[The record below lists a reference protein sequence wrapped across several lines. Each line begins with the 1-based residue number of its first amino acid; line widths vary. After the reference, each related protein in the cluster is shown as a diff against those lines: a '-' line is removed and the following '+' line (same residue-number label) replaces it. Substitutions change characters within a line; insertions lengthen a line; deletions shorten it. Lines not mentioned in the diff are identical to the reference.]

1 MFVNEDLNV
10 FKKYKIGII
19 IFVIL
24 FIFIGILYSFS
35 IYVNKKLETQL
46 ITSLKDISDQNVKL
60 IENEIN
66 HKFDLLNNL
75 AEEFSDYTEE
85 EISKSSSETNKFS
98 NRFNFREIGISL
110 PDGITYMSSNKI
122 FDVSKR
128 EYFKRSIN
136 GENYIS
142 EILEDME
149 DKTDINV
156 YSVPIISSDG
166 NINGVF
172 FAMYDT
178 EEFSKLLQVDS
189 FNGNGYSYIIN
200 SKGDIL
206 NISETSLVDEKNLFD
221 RLRNN
226 SLSSKYKKI
235 NNKAIKEIQNALT
248 NNVEEGYIKYWYG
261 KYKYGVYKKL
271 GVNDWWLVTAVPY
284 EIITERI
291 NPITKAINFICIFI
305 FCSAIF
311 SILYSMNKDKKAK
324 LYLKNVAYKD
334 SFTGLFNKNYLKE
347 KMTTKYIKKQGS
359 KSALVLF
366 NIKSFK
372 MINEIYGVN
381 TGDYLIKTLAKILEN
396 SKDNKEDIV
405 AHSNADEFLALYYYE
420 DEKSLENKINEI
432 AKKMKRISHNGNN
445 IFVKLYIGIY
455 RIDNS
460 EKDFEKIYNYANIAK
475 NKSKD
480 SNLNFFTY
488 YNDELAEKEI
498 RQRQLEDEIKEAI
511 INKEFKAYFQPKFDC
526 KTKEIVGCEA
536 LARWYRSNGEIY
548 FPDKFIDIS
557 EKNGLIKEIDKLI
570 LEDVCININRWIRNN
585 LNFVPVSINIS
596 RIYLNNMDIIC
607 DLNEILT
614 KYDIPSK
621 YIQLEITESSLV
633 SNEEILKRIIN
644 EMHKYGFKVLLD
656 DFGVGYSSLHSINKL
671 NFDTLKIDK
680 SFVKDIG
687 SNNGN
692 CVIKHA
698 IDLGKT
704 LGMEVV
710 VEGVE
715 TELQYEFLKENG
727 CNTIQGYYFSK
738 PLESER
744 FEELLKI

>member
-1 MFVNEDLNV
+1 MFNNEEFNV
-10 FKKYKIGII
+10 FKKYKIGVV
-19 IFVIL
+19 IFVVL
-24 FIFIGILYSFS
+24 FIFIGVLYSFS

-60 IENEIN
+60 IQNEIN
-66 HKFDLLNNL
+66 NKFSLLNNL

-85 EISKSSSETNKFS
+85 EISKSSNETYKLS
-98 NRFNFREIGISL
+98 KRFNFREIGISL

-122 FDVSKR
+122 FDVSQR
-128 EYFKRSIN
+128 EYFIRSIN
-136 GENYIS
+136 GENYVSESLIS
-142 EILEDME
+142 MGDQS
-149 DKTDINV
+149 DINV
-156 YSVPIISSDG
+156 YSVPIINSNG

-178 EEFSKLLQVDS
+178 EEFSELLQVDS
-189 FNGNGYSYIIN
+189 FNGNGYSYILN

-206 NISETSLVDEKNLFD
+206 NISETSLVAEKNLFD

-226 SLSSKYKKI
+226 SLSYKYKKI
-235 NNKAIKEIQNALT
+235 NNKAMEKIVNAFSD
-248 NNVEEGYIKYWYG
+248 NDKEGYIKYWYN
-261 KYKYGVYKKL
+261 KYKYAVYKKL
-271 GVNDWWLVTAVPY
+271 DVNDWWLVTVVPN
-284 EIITERI
+284 EIITERTR
-291 NPITKAINFICIFI
+291 PITNAINFICIFI

-334 SFTGLFNKNYLKE
+334 SFTGLFNKNYLKD

-372 MINEIYGVN
+372 MINEIYGLN

-432 AKKMKRISHNGNN
+432 AKKMKRISRNGNN

-455 RIDNS
+455 KIDNS
-460 EKDFEKIYNYANIAK
+460 EKNFEKIYNYANIAK

-570 LEDVCININRWIRNN
+570 LEDVCINIKRWRRNN